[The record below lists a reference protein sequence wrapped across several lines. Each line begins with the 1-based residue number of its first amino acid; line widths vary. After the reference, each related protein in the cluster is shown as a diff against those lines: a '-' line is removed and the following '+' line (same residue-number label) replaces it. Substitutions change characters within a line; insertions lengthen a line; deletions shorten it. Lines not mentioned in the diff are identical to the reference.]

1 MRAQEISVAQLCR
14 APPPSR
20 AGATHTHGHTLEDH
34 ELANRL
40 RSPSHT
46 ESELALLRQIV
57 VAEIL
62 RRSSV
67 RNTKDCKAFRSGR
80 MKAFAETCRRGLLAA
95 DLLK

>member
-1 MRAQEISVAQLCR
+1 MRAQETSVALRCR
-14 APPPSR
+14 APPLSR
-20 AGATHTHGHTLEDH
+20 VGATHTHGHTLEAS
-34 ELANRL
+34 ELEDRL

-46 ESELALLRQIV
+46 EDELALLRQIV